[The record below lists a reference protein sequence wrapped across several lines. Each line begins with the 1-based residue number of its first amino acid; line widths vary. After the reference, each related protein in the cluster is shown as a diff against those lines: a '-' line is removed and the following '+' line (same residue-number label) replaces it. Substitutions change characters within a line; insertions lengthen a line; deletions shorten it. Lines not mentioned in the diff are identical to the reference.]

1 MYITSRNSKDN
12 MVHNSGCRYAGRIL
26 PRNKVYYDTA
36 ETAYT
41 KGKCACRYCAAVMQ
55 YVYEEIEQLKEI
67 CAAYGYNIIFDAA
80 TGTLDVVTT
89 ESEWKIAVV
98 GTSCNLVLF
107 HKSTANYDDGSS
119 PYVGYHFQN
128 AQCSTVSGYLRLIR
142 EHDQYKKEQAELIG
156 ILNRSNKR
164 YLRRERVT
172 SIQPRRRIEKMKS
185 SKRYHTSREWV
196 RYYAGA

>member
-12 MVHNSGCRYAGRIL
+12 IVHNAGCRYADKIL

-55 YVYEEIEQLKEI
+55 YVYEEMDQIKEI
-67 CAAYGYNIIFDAA
+67 CEANAYNILLDAT
-80 TGTLDVVTT
+80 TGTLDVIAPD
-89 ESEWKIAVV
+89 SEWKIAVT
-98 GTSCNLVLF
+98 GTSRKLVLF
-107 HKSTANYDDGSS
+107 HKSTAKYDDGSS
-119 PYVGYHFQN
+119 PFVGYHFQN
-128 AQCSTVSGYLRLIR
+128 AQCSTISGYLKMIR
-142 EHDQYKKEQAELIG
+142 EHDHYKNEQAELIG

-164 YLRRERVT
+164 YLRTERVT
-172 SIQPRRRIEKMKS
+172 SIQPKRRIEKMRS

-196 RYYAGA
+196 RYCAGA